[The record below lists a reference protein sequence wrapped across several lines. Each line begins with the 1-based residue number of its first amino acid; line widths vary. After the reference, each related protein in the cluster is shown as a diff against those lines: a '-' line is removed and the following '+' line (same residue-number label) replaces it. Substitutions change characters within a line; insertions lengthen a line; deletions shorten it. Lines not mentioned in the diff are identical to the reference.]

1 MWSQKRDMLIKVR
14 DPNTITDDKLRMFL
28 YNGDDVNF
36 DEEFENVNEVEEFSD
51 DKTEIILKIDELLDI
66 EEENA
71 TSYEILLLENMSKLS
86 CKDVYEANRTLTN
99 EELLDII
106 NINFDFLLDNSPDTD
121 AESDHKNIE
130 PRAPNKRLK
139 RINNDDKFFNLWKER
154 DEKRQTLLKTIVKRK
169 DDDVELFCSHIAEVL
184 RSLPSVNKAEAKK
197 HLGIVLSN
205 YEIMAARTTSS
216 ATSTNTVCSDIDI
229 LSPTPH
235 SSSLSSYDLS
245 VPYASPLSEHADRS
259 TDFSIAEHHTS
270 NAYSSVSTGSPQPT
284 DLVFLESQ
292 EQVYLDM

>member
-1 MWSQKRDMLIKVR
+1 MENEPSEDCKKKWKFIRNGYNRFKKKKKLGTGFAAPRNSKDKRHQQLLFLELVSHHRSEGSNVPEPEHASERFELQDENKA
-14 DPNTITDDKLRMFL
+14 NTETQIS
-28 YNGDDVNF
+28 N
-36 DEEFENVNEVEEFSD
+36 DESND
-51 DKTEIILKIDELLDI
+51 REIEKPL
-66 EEENA
+66 
-71 TSYEILLLENMSKLS
+71 
-86 CKDVYEANRTLTN
+86 
-99 EELLDII
+99 
-106 NINFDFLLDNSPDTD
+106 
-121 AESDHKNIE
+121 E
-130 PRAPNKRLK
+130 PRTPNKRL
-139 RINNDDKFFNLWKER
+139 KER

-184 RSLPSVNKAEAKK
+184 RSLPPVNKVEAKK

-229 LSPTPH
+229 LSSTPR
-235 SSSLSSYDLS
+235 SSSLSSYHLS
-245 VPYASPLSEHADRS
+245 VPYASPSSEHAGGS
-259 TDFSIAEHHTS
+259 PEFSIAEHHTS